1 MNSNSEELYN
11 RIIGKLVDVVNAK
24 NIAELRNWVWVV
36 VGILQSKSVSL
47 GKIATHI
54 PGETHAESRVTTIR
68 RWLMNLHVDV
78 WSFYKPVLEQALADW
93 KSEVADVIL
102 DGVMIGGD
110 RWQILR
116 LSLAHGNRAIPIRWI
131 VVPGTGIPTAEK
143 LEKMLTDA
151 AEFLRPRVK
160 EVKFLADR
168 GFRDCDWGQ
177 MCLKLGWHFDIR
189 TANNTIVTLKNGC
202 ICRINELGVQQGQQR
217 FFQDVLF
224 TQDLK
229 LCANLSVTWTTG
241 DDKHAAELLAVVS
254 DQCACPPRLRE
265 YGVRMDTEQSFR
277 DDKSGGFDMAD
288 TRLQHADRLERLL
301 LALAIAK
308 LWCHELGEEVL
319 ANGEEARK
327 AIDPGSTRELSIFQL
342 GFRWLLHCL
351 STHIDQLAS
360 FQAHLS
366 PLQLSPVFH
375 SGSQ

>member
-1 MNSNSEELYN
+1 MNSSEELYN
-11 RIIGKLVDVVNAK
+11 RMIKKLVDLVDAR

-47 GKIATHI
+47 SKIATHV
-54 PGETHAESRVTTIR
+54 PGETQAESRVTTIR

-78 WSFYKPVLEQALADW
+78 WSFYEPVLEQALIDW
-93 KSEVADVIL
+93 KSEVAHVIL

-116 LSLAHGNRAIPIRWI
+116 LSVVHGYRAIPIHWI
-131 VVPGTGIPTAEK
+131 VVPGTGIPAAEK
-143 LEKMLTDA
+143 LEKMLTDTA
-151 AEFLRPRVK
+151 VFLRPKVK
-160 EVKFLADR
+160 EVIFLADR
-168 GFRDCDWGQ
+168 GFRDCDWAQ
-177 MCLKLGWHFDIR
+177 MCLKLGWHYVIR
-189 TANNTIVTLKNGC
+189 MTNNTIVTLKDGRN
-202 ICRINELGVQQGQQR
+202 CRIDELGVQLGQQR
-217 FFQDVLF
+217 FFQDVWL
-224 TQDLK
+224 TKDMK
-229 LCANLSVTWTTG
+229 LCANLSVSWTAG
-241 DDKHAAELLAVVS
+241 DDKHAPELLSVVS
-254 DQCACPPRLRE
+254 DQRACPPRLRD
-265 YGVRMDTEQSFR
+265 YGMRMDTEQSFR

-308 LWCHELGEEVL
+308 LWCHELGEQIL
-319 ANGEEARK
+319 ANGEDARR
-327 AIDPGSTRELSIFQL
+327 AIDPGPTRELSIFQL

-366 PLQLSPVFH
+366 PLHLLPVVQ